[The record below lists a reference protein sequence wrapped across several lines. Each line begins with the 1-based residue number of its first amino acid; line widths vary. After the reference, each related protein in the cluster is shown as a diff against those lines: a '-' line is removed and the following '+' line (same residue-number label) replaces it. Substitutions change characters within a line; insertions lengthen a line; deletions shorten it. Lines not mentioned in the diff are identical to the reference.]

1 MRLYKIKFIDK
12 NASKYFVVK
21 AKNTTEAKKLF
32 KKAMPSFEIKTEARA
47 ATNKFIKNTE
57 VLKSKNIRY
66 NIVPIKKKF
75 INSKGRFISTKNVEN
90 IRAFYSENFTEDDRK
105 KINLYYEIIKMDKDI
120 FDQTVKAGAGMII
133 DKKLMYI
140 GEDAT
145 GQSSVQ
151 LTTDQRL
158 SAAKKMKSKYRV
170 IDEDGKEKIVRL
182 NEFRDII
189 KSAISN
195 SKNDWIN
202 NKKDNPKGGY
212 YKTIVFMD
220 FDSENNILSLKL
232 DFNEDIISY

>member
-1 MRLYKIKFIDK
+1 MG
-12 NASKYFVVK
+12 
-21 AKNTTEAKKLF
+21 
-32 KKAMPSFEIKTEARA
+32 
-47 ATNKFIKNTE
+47 
-57 VLKSKNIRY
+57 
-66 NIVPIKKKF
+66 IKKRYRD
-75 INSKGRFISTKNVEN
+75 NKGRFISTKNVEN
-90 IRAFYSENFTEDDRK
+90 IRAFYSENFTEDERK
-105 KINLYYEIIKMDKDI
+105 KINLYNEIIKMDKDI

-158 SAAKKMKSKYRV
+158 SAAKKMNSKYRV

-189 KSAISN
+189 KDAISK

-202 NKKDNPKGGY
+202 NKKDNPKGDY

-232 DFNEDIISY
+232 DFEEDIISY

>member
-1 MRLYKIKFIDK
+1 MG
-12 NASKYFVVK
+12 
-21 AKNTTEAKKLF
+21 
-32 KKAMPSFEIKTEARA
+32 
-47 ATNKFIKNTE
+47 
-57 VLKSKNIRY
+57 
-66 NIVPIKKKF
+66 IKKRF
-75 INSKGRFISTKNVEN
+75 RDSKGRFISTKDVEN
-90 IRAFYSENFTEDDRK
+90 IRAFYSENFTEDERK
-105 KINLYYEIIKMDKDI
+105 KINLYTEIRKMEKDV
-120 FDQTVKAGAGMII
+120 FEQTSKAGAGMII

-145 GQSSVQ
+145 GRSSVQ

-158 SAAKKMKSKYRV
+158 AAAKKMNSKYKI
-170 IDEDGKEKIVRL
+170 IDEDGKEKNVRL

-189 KSAISN
+189 KSAISK

-202 NKKDNPKGGY
+202 DKKNNPKGGY

>member
-1 MRLYKIKFIDK
+1 MRLFKIKYSDNDI
-12 NASKYFVVK
+12 NKYFVVN
-21 AKNTTEAKKLF
+21 AKNTRDAKKLF

-47 ATNKFIKNTE
+47 ATNEFIKNSE
-57 VLKSKNIRY
+57 VFKSKNINY
-66 NIVPIKKKF
+66 NIVPVKKKF
-75 INSKGRFISTKNVEN
+75 INSKGKFVSTKNIEN
-90 IRAFYSENFTEDDRK
+90 IRAFYSENFTEDERK
-105 KINLYYEIIKMDKDI
+105 QINLYTEIKKMDKDI
-120 FDQTVKAGAGMII
+120 FEQTVKAGAGMVI

-158 SAAKKMKSKYRV
+158 SAAKKMKSKYKV
-170 IDEDGKEKIVRL
+170 IDEEGNEKMVRL
-182 NEFRDII
+182 NEFRDIL
-189 KSAISN
+189 KSAISK

-202 NKKDNPKGGY
+202 DKKNNPKGNY

-220 FDSENNILSLKL
+220 FDSENNILSVKL